1 MRSLP
6 ALNIRTI
13 SIGLTALNVAAFVI
27 VLLSYQMRSAAVDAL
42 ERAHTTRYR
51 SYLLADEARQNSAD
65 LTNFARTFVATGG
78 DKIYEDRYNEVIA
91 RSDGAQPRAVDPHRL
106 YWELV
111 LRDNKRPR
119 PDGAK
124 KALLDEMR
132 EEGFTAE
139 ELAKLEESKK
149 ASDALVALE
158 TKAMNAVKGFFDDG
172 AGGYTLNKTPDQAMA
187 LGLLYSDQYHEYIA
201 GINRPVEEFYD
212 LIEGRT
218 SRQVEAARSDAAS
231 AGLWMKGSLGV
242 LLFSLLTSGVVL
254 LRRVVGPIK
263 SLQSAMLALAGGD
276 KKSDIPH
283 ALRGDEV
290 GDMARAVCVFK
301 NTMIEAE
308 HLRAE
313 QAASEERVQAARKV
327 EMHRLAD
334 QFQNSVGGIVEAVSS
349 ASSQLESA
357 AGSLTKTAETTQEL
371 SGVVA
376 TASEQTSV
384 NVQGVAAASEQ
395 LSATVSEIGRQVQ
408 QSSTIADQ
416 AVLQASNTNQRVAQL
431 SQSADRIGDVI
442 GLINTIAGQTNLL
455 ALNATIEAA
464 RAGDAGKGF
473 AVVAQEVKALAA
485 QTGKAT
491 SEIASQIAGMQQA
504 TQEAVGAIQEI
515 TATINKMSEISGA
528 IAAAVE
534 QQGTTTQEISRNVL
548 EAAKGTSEVASS
560 IADVSKGASDTG
572 TASSQVLSS
581 AKQLS
586 SESAGLR
593 REVERFLSTVRAA

>member
-1 MRSLP
+1 
-6 ALNIRTI
+6 
-13 SIGLTALNVAAFVI
+13 
-27 VLLSYQMRSAAVDAL
+27 MRSAAVDAL
-42 ERAHTTRYR
+42 EQAHTTRYR

-65 LTNFARTFVATGG
+65 LSSFARTFVATGG

-91 RSDGAQPRAVDPHRL
+91 RSDGSHARAVDPHRL

-111 LRDNKRPR
+111 LRDDKRPR
-119 PDGAK
+119 PDGQK
-124 KALLDEMR
+124 KSLLDEMR

-139 ELAKLEESKK
+139 ELGKLQESKK

-172 AGGYTLNKTPDQAMA
+172 SGGYTLKKEPDTTMA
-187 LGLLYSDQYHEYIA
+187 LGLLYSDQYQGYIA
-201 GINRPVEEFYD
+201 GINRPVEEFYGM
-212 LIEGRT
+212 IEGRT
-218 SRQVEAARSDAAS
+218 ARQVEDARSQAAT
-231 AGLWMKGSLGV
+231 AGLWMQGSLGV

-254 LRRVVGPIK
+254 LRRVVAPIK
-263 SLQSAMLALAGGD
+263 SLQAAMLALAGGD

-283 ALRGDEV
+283 ASRHDEI
-290 GDMARAVCVFK
+290 GDMARAVCIFK
-301 NTMIEAE
+301 DAMIETE
-308 HLRAE
+308 RLRAE
-313 QAASEERVQAARKV
+313 QEASEERVEAARKA
-327 EMHRLAD
+327 EMRRLAD
-334 QFQNSVGGIVEAVSS
+334 EFQNSVGGIVDAVSS
-349 ASSQLESA
+349 ASTQLETA
-357 AGSLTKTAETTQEL
+357 AGSLTRTAETTQEL

-408 QSSTIADQ
+408 QSSTIADK
-416 AVLQASNTNQRVAQL
+416 AVQQASNTNERVAQL

-491 SEIASQIAGMQQA
+491 SDIAAQIAGMQQA
-504 TQEAVGAIQEI
+504 TQEAVGAIEEI
-515 TATINKMSEISGA
+515 TSTINRMSEICGA

-534 QQGTTTQEISRNVL
+534 EQGVTTQEISRNVL
-548 EAAKGTSEVASS
+548 EAAKGTSEVAAS
-560 IADVSKGASDTG
+560 ITDVSKGASETG

-581 AKQLS
+581 AQQLS
-586 SESAGLR
+586 SDSTRLR